1 MEISGVFLLSLGRAA
16 VNLRVLAGAEWE
28 NVLGATEPGGWY
40 PKALFMDALE
50 VAVKRFRDPE
60 PVLERVGFEMMNLWY
75 EEGPGRATVRS
86 GPEFLR
92 FQVGSAGYRSL
103 VRGRDEETG
112 AFALESIDEAAGTA
126 LVTSTTPFPRALE
139 RGVLLGGIQLGGN
152 VDFVSVTNERAPSRF
167 EIVFR

>member
-1 MEISGVFLLSLGRAA
+1 MEISGVFLLSLARAA

-40 PKALFMDALE
+40 PKELFTDALE
-50 VAVKRFRDPE
+50 VAAKRFRDAG
-60 PVLERVGFEMMNLWY
+60 PVLERVGYEMMRSWY
-75 EEGPGRATVRS
+75 DEGPGRSTVGS

-92 FQVGSAGYRSL
+92 FQVGSKGYRSL
-103 VRGRDEETG
+103 VRGLDEETG
-112 AFALESIDEAAGTA
+112 AFALEHIDDTAGTA

-152 VDFVSVTNERAPSRF
+152 VDFVSVTNERDPSRF